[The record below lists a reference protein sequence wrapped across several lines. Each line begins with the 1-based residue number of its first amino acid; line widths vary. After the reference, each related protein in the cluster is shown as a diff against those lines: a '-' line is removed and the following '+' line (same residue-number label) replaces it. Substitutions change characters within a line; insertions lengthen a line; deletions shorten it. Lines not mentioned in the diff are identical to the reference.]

1 MKINKKIWLPI
12 ALSIILFVLFPQNF
26 SFVYYHLWIF
36 YLIYLV
42 AYIILFLIPI
52 ILVYK
57 KKLSYKYYIGI
68 VLIWSTIFLI
78 LWYYWDR
85 YSYIKHIEE
94 TKKTFEKVEHLQ
106 KLMNERD
113 INKLE
118 DKFKNI
124 KASSNQDITF
134 YQEDI
139 EKWIDEFVNNIWMIN
154 LEVYVTDD
162 WSIKKKI
169 SIEGDR
175 TNLDYSFYI
184 KWDKLEWVRKN
195 RFDFNPPKW
204 ADNSKIDSEKQEDC
218 YTSTFMCSKDMIYL
232 FDFIQKT
239 NIKQ

>member
-12 ALSIILFVLFPQNF
+12 ALSIILFLLFPFNF
-26 SFVYYHLWIF
+26 STMDYPLWIF
-36 YLIYLV
+36 YLIYLL
-42 AYIILFLIPI
+42 AYILIFLIPI

-68 VLIWSTIFLI
+68 VLIWSIIFLI
-78 LWYYWDR
+78 LWYYWSE
-85 YSYIKHIEE
+85 YWHIKDIEE
-94 TKKTFEKVEHLQ
+94 SKKTLEKVDKLY

-113 INKLE
+113 VNKLE
-118 DKFKNI
+118 NKFKNI
-124 KASSNQDITF
+124 KVSSNQDITF
-134 YQEDI
+134 YQDDI

-184 KWDKLEWVRKN
+184 KWDKLEWIIKN
-195 RFDFNPPKW
+195 KSDTKLPKL
-204 ADNSKIDSEKQEDC
+204 QEIC
-218 YTSTFMCSKDMIYL
+218 YTSRYDCPDKLLVL
-232 FDFIQKT
+232 FDFIQKI
-239 NIKQ
+239 NIDK